1 MEKDRFVSCALL
13 KPGFEGRYTGQSVP
27 LPVDTALV
35 PKEHLVDEAGNV
47 YLHYPLWTWTG
58 VPLEWGPEIARIN
71 RMQQPLGPFDD
82 ETRRIRAEI
91 ASLAHCDS
99 GFPVTVDELLAAIG
113 RGRFLE
119 PPFHNG
125 CYYSLDTKSTQPG
138 QYESMLAIE
147 EILRGYLAG
156 QLESEALA
164 RFPQAAGFIR
174 RAYRWFGPL
183 AKFTALQKLMLERVL
198 LLFPFF
204 AKRERDYEAAARDF
218 FGEGG
223 RGQQLDAQIA
233 ALAGL
238 PKICADY
245 RKEFRETLA
254 GIADPDKKEL
264 YRICGALAHGTHTI
278 SDCHHS
284 TFRWIENWL
293 YAIGVGKWDIPTRQR
308 GVERARLGRLLFG
321 YILGLDRWLLGEPM
335 QFLLLDLGH
344 VDLGL
349 DPKNEILRVYAYLG
363 EGRSPVKEW
372 LAACLWYHLYASM
385 QRRNAHQALIAR
397 AAESGVSL
405 RAWMERNLITE
416 ANRET

>member
-1 MEKDRFVSCALL
+1 MEKDQFVRYALL
-13 KPGFEGRYTGQSVP
+13 EPGFEGRYTGQKLS
-27 LPVDTALV
+27 LPVDVALL
-35 PKEHLVDEAGNV
+35 PKEHLADEQGDV

-71 RMQQPLGPFDD
+71 RLQEALGPLDD
-82 ETRRIRAEI
+82 ETRHIRAEI

-99 GFPVTVDELLAAIG
+99 GFPLTVDELLAAIG

-125 CYYSLDTKSTQPG
+125 CYHSPDLKTTQPG
-138 QYESMLAIE
+138 QEAAMQVID
-147 EILRGYLAG
+147 EILRGYLTCQSAA
-156 QLESEALA
+156 EAQT
-164 RFPQAAGFIR
+164 RYPQAGGFIR

-204 AKRERDYEAAARDF
+204 AKRERDYEAAERDI

-264 YRICGALAHGTHTI
+264 YRICGALAHGAHTI

-308 GVERARLGRLLFG
+308 GVERARVGAIAL
-321 YILGLDRWLLGEPM
+321 WL
-335 QFLLLDLGH
+335 
-344 VDLGL
+344 
-349 DPKNEILRVYAYLG
+349 YLG
-363 EGRSPVKEW
+363 TGS
-372 LAACLWYHLYASM
+372 LAP
-385 QRRNAHQALIAR
+385 RRADAVPFA
-397 AAESGVSL
+397 
-405 RAWMERNLITE
+405 
-416 ANRET
+416 